1 MRDVIILLE
10 KMRKDLAIFTV
21 MFAVAASTF
30 AVGSESFAGAPLSAF
45 LQGDRSQISGQ
56 AEMIGYAPRELVE
69 RPIGMLEGVGAFHD
83 PVTTSSKE
91 AQAFYDQGMA
101 LVMSYE
107 WIDAARSFHQALR
120 LDPKLALAWLGLSDA
135 YYGLQ
140 DQDAAKAAHAKAADL
155 TAEVSERERR
165 RIEIRARQLDFMA
178 QPQNPAKYAAW
189 RKSLEDA
196 IAAGPSD
203 PMLWLL
209 RGMLEEGTPF
219 AHGQGGGATSIAL
232 YEAVLTRSP
241 DNPAAHHYL
250 AHTYENLGRMQ
261 DALTQVEAYA
271 RLAPAIPHAHH
282 MVGHILR
289 RMGRAE
295 DAIQQFVEADRLEN
309 AKIARDHI
317 APGLDWHYAHNLSLL
332 GLSYEYIGQRKLAE
346 TNLKKA
352 FPMPSYVDLAEFN
365 RKEWPEFLLTQGRYP
380 EALAAARDIAANS
393 RWPMGRSAGHA
404 LVGRVQLAMGQSDQA
419 QAELASAEQALQ
431 AMNNPAPF
439 VPYVEGLRGE
449 LFLSRGDAAQASE
462 LFKRLEPAMRAL
474 SGPDAW
480 TETLFWL
487 EYVFNLA
494 RKSGAWDLAEFTAQQ
509 MLDHDPHYGGTQF
522 ALALVAEHRGDAAAA
537 QRGFAEAARAWSHAD
552 PDFPAL
558 PELRRKSAVAH

>member
-1 MRDVIILLE
+1 MKKSAILVSIA
-10 KMRKDLAIFTV
+10 LA
-21 MFAVAASTF
+21 AA
-30 AVGSESFAGAPLSAF
+30 ACGLLSSLVRA
-45 LQGDRSQISGQ
+45 QS
-56 AEMIGYAPRELVE
+56 AMIGYAPRELVK
-69 RPIGMLEGVGAFHD
+69 RPIGMLEGVGVFHD
-83 PVTTSSKE
+83 PATTQSRE

-140 DQDAAKAAHAKAADL
+140 DADAARDAHAKAAEL
-155 TAEVSERERR
+155 APSVSERERR
-165 RIEIRARQLDFMA
+165 RIEIRARQLDFMS
-178 QPQNPAKYAAW
+178 QPQNGAKYAAW
-189 RKSLEDA
+189 RKSVEDA
-196 IAAGPSD
+196 ITAD
-203 PMLWLL
+203 PGDAVLWLL

-219 AHGQGGGATSIAL
+219 GHGQGGGPTSIAL

-241 DNPAAHHYL
+241 DNLAAHHYL

-261 DALTQVEAYA
+261 DALAHVEIYA

-289 RMGRAE
+289 RMGRPE
-295 DAIQQFVEADRLEN
+295 DAIQQFLEADRLED
-309 AKIARDHI
+309 ARVARDKI

-332 GLSYEYIGQRKLAE
+332 GLTYEYTGQRALAE

-352 FPMPSYVDLAEFN
+352 FPMPAYVDLAEFN
-365 RKEWPEFLLTQGRYP
+365 RKEWPEFLLAQGRLP
-380 EALAAARDIAANS
+380 EALAAARDIATNS
-393 RWPMGRSAGHA
+393 KWTMGRAAGHT
-404 LVGRVQLAMGQSDQA
+404 LTGRVLLAMGQTDQA
-419 QAELASAEQALQ
+419 QAELDAAEQVLR

-439 VPYVEGLRGE
+439 IPYVEGLRGE
-449 LFLSRGDAAQASE
+449 IDLSKGNTEQAMTV
-462 LFKRLEPAMRAL
+462 FKTIEPSMRAI

-487 EYVFNLA
+487 EHIFKAA
-494 RKSGAWDLAEFTAQQ
+494 RKAGNWDLAEFTAQQ
-509 MLDHDPHYGGTQF
+509 MLEHDPHYGGTQL

-537 QRGFAEAARAWSHAD
+537 QRGFAAAAQAWSHAD
-552 PDFPAL
+552 ADFPPLA
-558 PELRRKSAVAH
+558 ELRQKTGSRH

>member
-1 MRDVIILLE
+1 
-10 KMRKDLAIFTV
+10 MRKHPIPLSLAFVAALCALAAAPQIAAQ
-21 MFAVAASTF
+21 AVATSHPPA
-30 AVGSESFAGAPLSAF
+30 AKVSAAHPRA
-45 LQGDRSQISGQ
+45 QSQV
-56 AEMIGYAPRELVE
+56 EMIGYAPREIVE
-69 RPIGMLEGVGAFHD
+69 RPIGILEGVGTFHD

-140 DQDAAKAAHAKAADL
+140 DPDAAKAAHSKAAELADG
-155 TAEVSERERR
+155 VSERERR

-178 QPQNPAKYAAW
+178 QPQNAAKYNAW
-189 RKSLEDA
+189 RKSIEDA
-196 IAAGPSD
+196 LASDPSD

-209 RGMLEEGTPF
+209 RALIEEGTPF
-219 AHGQGGGATSIAL
+219 GHGQGGGVTSIAL

-241 DNPAAHHYL
+241 DNLAAQHYL

-261 DALTQVEAYA
+261 DALAHVEIYA

-289 RMGRAE
+289 RMGRPE
-295 DAIQQFVEADRLEN
+295 DAVQQFIEADRLEN
-309 AKIARDHI
+309 EWAAREHV
-317 APGLDWHYAHNLSLL
+317 APGIDWHYAHNLSLL
-332 GLSYEYIGQRKLAE
+332 GLTYQYMGQRKLAE

-352 FPMPSYVDLAEFN
+352 FPLPDYVDVGEFN
-365 RKEWPEFLLTQGRYP
+365 RKEWPEFLLMQGRYP
-380 EALAAARDIAANS
+380 EALAAARDIATKS
-393 RWPMGRSAGHA
+393 HWPMGRVAGHA
-404 LVGRVQLAMGQSDQA
+404 LAGRILVAMGKADQA
-419 QAELASAEQALQ
+419 PAELAAAEQALQ
-431 AMNNPAPF
+431 ALNNPVPF

-449 LFLSRGDAAQASE
+449 IELSAGNNDRAMQI
-462 LFKRLEPAMRAL
+462 FKVVETSMHTL

-487 EYVFNLA
+487 EYIFGAA
-494 RKSGAWDLAEFTAQQ
+494 RKAGAWELADFTAQQ
-509 MLDHDPHYGGTQF
+509 MLAQDPHYGGTQY
-522 ALALVAEHRGDAAAA
+522 ALAVLAEHRGDVPVA
-537 QRGFAEAARAWSHAD
+537 QKAFAEAARAWAHAD
-552 PDFPAL
+552 LDFPPL
-558 PELRRKSAVAH
+558 VESRKKSGAAQ